1 MGLEHSQGIGF
12 TFSGASYTATS
23 ISVQKSRAEIDATT
37 IDMPNGQFRRFRTGK
52 FPEITLS
59 MEWLG
64 MTTPTVGKTADFS
77 ITGVIAPWAET
88 ASVGG
93 GYIKAACTGYSIN
106 AQAGDIIRCSGTFK
120 LSNEKW

>member
-1 MGLEHSQGIGF
+1 MGLEHSQGISF
-12 TFSGASYTATS
+12 TFSAANYTATS

-37 IDMPNGQFRRFRTGK
+37 IDMPPGMYRRFRTGK

-64 MTTPTVGKTADFS
+64 MTTPTIGKTADFS
-77 ITGVIAPWAET
+77 INGVIAPWAET
-88 ASVGG
+88 ASPAVV
-93 GYIKAACTGYSIN
+93 KAACTGYSVN

-120 LSNEKW
+120 LSSEKL